1 MDVDVRVVVVLL
13 AEDVVE
19 WEVVD
24 DSIVELLLVVSV
36 VLDCVLE
43 LVVV

>member
-36 VLDCVLE
+36 VPDCVLE

>member
-24 DSIVELLLVVSV
+24 DSIVELLLVSV